1 MVEERKD
8 IGDYVNGTLVRPA
21 KGGLWVAH
29 IDDAF
34 LDWAAL
40 FNPRNERAWNAGEVG
55 QFRIYGTVPSKRQ
68 VLLTASDFG
77 FMPISDRMRPR
88 YLNASRALVSCLSE
102 PSQQRSDVTQ
112 TLPGLVSEVKGMFN
126 RCIKKDQWDWYD
138 VWSGLGKPSFSDMN
152 RIQHLLTD
160 LRGNLLQNETTDA
173 ILAELRRF
181 GLEGRLSIFL
191 DYIQKTYSSLAGS
204 RNSTAIRSRRTILA
218 QHNPAFGARLIDKEK
233 LDYANREHT
242 RSLVLLRNVLDE
254 MGYFPEDN
262 IFIDLFARLRSGPA
276 IFEVKSI
283 NQDNELAQVRS
294 AVSQFY
300 EYRYRHEYEDA
311 TLWLVL
317 SKELVSDWV
326 IPYLLHDRHIEVL
339 WVEEDKLS
347 GPSVEKL

>member
-8 IGDYVNGTLVRPA
+8 IGDYVNPTLVRPA

-68 VLLTASDFG
+68 VLLTANDFG

-204 RNSTAIRSRRTILA
+204 RNSTAIRS
-218 QHNPAFGARLIDKEK
+218 
-233 LDYANREHT
+233 
-242 RSLVLLRNVLDE
+242 
-254 MGYFPEDN
+254 
-262 IFIDLFARLRSGPA
+262 
-276 IFEVKSI
+276 
-283 NQDNELAQVRS
+283 
-294 AVSQFY
+294 
-300 EYRYRHEYEDA
+300 
-311 TLWLVL
+311 
-317 SKELVSDWV
+317 
-326 IPYLLHDRHIEVL
+326 
-339 WVEEDKLS
+339 
-347 GPSVEKL
+347 